1 MRYLLDTHVFL
12 WSVAD
17 ASRIA
22 LPVRKIIESPDNVIF
37 VSLIS
42 LWELRIKESLG
53 KVTLPKNFYRSL
65 ESAGFEL
72 LALNLEHIQA
82 LGDLPPHHRD
92 PFDRMLIVQ
101 AQCEQMTLIT
111 RDEEIQKYDLSLL
124 KA

>member
-17 ASRIA
+17 AGRIA
-22 LPVRKIIESPDNVIF
+22 LPVRQTIESSDNVIF

-53 KVTLPKNFYRSL
+53 KVTLPKNFYQGL

-72 LALNLEHIQA
+72 LTLNLEHIQA
-82 LGDLPPHHRD
+82 LGDLPSYHRD

-124 KA
+124 RA